1 MKIQTKLSFIY
12 SCIFGII
19 LLVFIVTVYQYYSRK
34 SQEDY
39 FERLHIRAA
48 LKVDLIDGE
57 TISPDILR
65 LIYESTPG
73 EYEPLV
79 TIYDKQG
86 KLIYRD
92 KQDVTESNKH
102 QLLINEVKEKGVC
115 KTWGEGNRQTYGFLI
130 EGLKGEY
137 VAFATGYDVHGF
149 TRLTN
154 LRWILL
160 TAYLIAMIFIILT
173 VRLFARQAFRPVS
186 RMIEEVEKN
195 NPSNLGLRLDEG
207 NRKDELASLAITFNK
222 MLTQLEEAFTEQKR
236 LVYNMSHELRTP
248 LAAIITELELSV
260 QRQCDE
266 EEYQRVIRQAL
277 KDANRLA
284 KLSNSLLDL
293 AKASYDISGI
303 AMRPV
308 RIDELVLEVCGKV
321 QRADSKCSVHL
332 LFDKEPDDESLI
344 TVDGNSY
351 LLEVTLTNLVENACK
366 YSVDRA
372 CEIHLSYEENL
383 CLVSVVN
390 NGTDIPLEEQ
400 EAIFDPFYRGSNK
413 NVADGNG
420 IGLYLVQKI
429 VDLHRGNIR
438 LRSSQG
444 STSFMVDLPL
454 KH

>member
-1 MKIQTKLSFIY
+1 MKIQTKLSLIY

-19 LLVFIVTVYQYYSRK
+19 LLIFIVAVYQYYSGK
-34 SQEDY
+34 SEDDY

-48 LKVDLIDGE
+48 LKVDFIDGE

-79 TIYDKQG
+79 TIYTKQG

-92 KQDVTESNKH
+92 KQDVLESSKH
-102 QLLINEVKEKGVC
+102 RLLIESVKQKGVC
-115 KTWGEGNRQTYGFLI
+115 KTWDEDDRQTYGFLI
-130 EGLKGEY
+130 EGLKGDY

-149 TRLTN
+149 TRLAN

-160 TAYLIAMIFIILT
+160 TAYLIAMIFIILA

-186 RMIEEVEKN
+186 RMIDEVKRN

-222 MLTQLEEAFTEQKR
+222 MLAQLEEAFTEQKR

-248 LAAIITELELSV
+248 LAAIITELELSE

-266 EEYQRVIRQAL
+266 EEYRRVIGQAL

-293 AKASYDISGI
+293 AKASYDVSGI
-303 AMRPV
+303 AMHPV
-308 RIDELVLEVCGKV
+308 RIDEMMLEVCSKV
-321 QRADSKCSVHL
+321 QRVDSQCSVHL

-344 TVDGNSY
+344 TIEGNSY
-351 LLEVTLTNLVENACK
+351 LLEVAFTNLVDNACK
-366 YSVDRA
+366 YSVDKA
-372 CEIHLSYEENL
+372 CEIHLSYEENS

-390 NGTDIPLEEQ
+390 NGKDIPLEEQ
-400 EAIFDPFYRGSNK
+400 QTIFNPFYRGSNK
-413 NVADGNG
+413 SVADGNG
-420 IGLYLVQKI
+420 IGLYLTQKI
-429 VDLHRGNIR
+429 VDLH
-438 LRSSQG
+438 QG
-444 STSFMVDLPL
+444 SICLQSFEGITSFIVELPL
-454 KH
+454 TH